1 MGVYIKGMEMP
12 AGCSS
17 CLFRRTDYLLGLPAC
32 TLIFE
37 EIPDGVNW
45 DEKLPECPLTEVPE
59 PHGRLIDADALH
71 KLFEDQWHYLQ
82 VLDWNENPTAEAMQ
96 SGINWC
102 INTMHD
108 DAPTVIP
115 ASEEVY
121 NKYTDT
127 AGNLHWT
134 GTQSGKHIIPAS
146 ESQERP
152 VFLPQYELT
161 PRSEEG

>member
-59 PHGRLIDADALH
+59 PHGRLIDESEFFSCIERGIQTISALPLP
-71 KLFEDQWHYLQ
+71 KDFVELY
-82 VLDWNENPTAEAMQ
+82 MQ
-96 SGINWC
+96 LINDIKTESMKC
-102 INTMHD
+102 H
-108 DAPTVIP
+108 TVIQK
-115 ASEEVY
+115 EE
-121 NKYTDT
+121 
-127 AGNLHWT
+127 A
-134 GTQSGKHIIPAS
+134 
-146 ESQERP
+146 
-152 VFLPQYELT
+152 
-161 PRSEEG
+161 EE